1 MEKKAVI
8 FDLDGTLWDAT
19 ERIRE
24 TWNGVFARTP
34 GVELRMTRA
43 DVCGLMGKTMWE
55 IGETLFPRLSREESQ
70 AILDACSEAEIACLR
85 ERGAIL
91 YDGLEDTLRALSER
105 YGLYIV
111 SNCQC
116 GYIETF
122 LHAHRLERYF
132 ADIEM
137 SGRTGWPKG
146 DNIRLLMERNQITR
160 AVYVG
165 DTAGDQR
172 AAAQA
177 GIPFV
182 YAGYGFGHVEAPDAV
197 IERLS
202 DLPVCVRG
210 ILEG

>member
-8 FDLDGTLWDAT
+8 FDLDGTLWDST

-55 IGETLFPRLSREESQ
+55 IGETLFPQLSREESQ

-137 SGRTGWPKG
+137 SGRTGRPKG
-146 DNIRLLMERNQITR
+146 DNIRLLMERNQIAR

-177 GIPFV
+177 GIPFIH
-182 YAGYGFGHVEAPDAV
+182 AGYGFGHVEAPDAA

-202 DLPVCVRG
+202 GLPACVRG
-210 ILEG
+210 ILEN